1 MAQYLLGE
9 DSDDTVP
16 YCVASGNAKML
27 VQFFT
32 QRGQLSDALMA
43 AAAAYEGNINPPTRA
58 KFKNKAVANGVDG
71 NEDNIKYVC

>member
-9 DSDDTVP
+9 DSDDTLP

-32 QRGQLSDALMA
+32 QRGQLSDALTA
-43 AAAAYEGNINPPTRA
+43 AVAAYEGNINPVTRT
-58 KFKNKAVANGVDG
+58 KFRNKSVTNGVG
-71 NEDNIKYVC
+71 ENENNIK